1 MQDTGALLTLSPSPS
16 PSPTQSQKTRCE
28 KPNIATEDDVKPLT
42 ILVVDD
48 SESSRK
54 MITRLLTIS
63 GHDCYEARDGNA
75 AVNMIS
81 MSESRGSKS
90 ECCGDKDREF
100 GHDSVTVDV
109 VLMDNHMPGMTGTT
123 SFTCLYSVFFC

>member
-1 MQDTGALLTLSPSPS
+1 MTLSSSPSPS
-16 PSPTQSQKTRCE
+16 PSPSEKIRRE
-28 KPNIATEDDVKPLT
+28 KPNIVDEDDVKPLT

-90 ECCGDKDREF
+90 EFCGDKDRDF
-100 GHDSVTVDV
+100 GMDSVTVDV
-109 VLMDNHMPGMTGTT
+109 VLMDNHMPGMTGT
-123 SFTCLYSVFFC
+123 SFPANFFCLNPFIMHYVLF